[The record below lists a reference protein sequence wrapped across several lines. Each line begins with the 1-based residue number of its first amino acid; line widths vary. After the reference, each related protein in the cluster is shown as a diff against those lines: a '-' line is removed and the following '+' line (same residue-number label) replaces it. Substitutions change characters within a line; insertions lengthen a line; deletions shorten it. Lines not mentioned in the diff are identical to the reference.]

1 MLWMKTVFFL
11 RREESFCSLHLI
23 QFTISTAHSYR
34 SSNSEWTCGKIMSSL
49 VLQKWVKLLQFERL
63 CPKLSRKCTMFLWGI
78 LIQLLLSACLFNC
91 QNILRLGAPLIW
103 LREKNSFIDTTVV
116 HYLGKEVKSI
126 DYRYRFALWC
136 VSEVFHLR
144 RHS

>member
-1 MLWMKTVFFL
+1 MSQTFKEVHDVL
-11 RREESFCSLHLI
+11 R
-23 QFTISTAHSYR
+23 
-34 SSNSEWTCGKIMSSL
+34 
-49 VLQKWVKLLQFERL
+49 
-63 CPKLSRKCTMFLWGI
+63 GI